1 MLFQHIYTNP
11 EFQLRR
17 TNCKAMVSPA
27 TSSISMQP
35 RQASMR
41 FSSPR
46 ELDAKVIGWLF
57 PTNSQSMHRMMLM
70 QNSWGK
76 KFRPKWWND
85 KWLTAANGHADFF
98 CFILCSMRQQEE
110 FIHERLLGA
119 TNPRNWRHSIDFN
132 HAQSTWCNM
141 VQQPANSVAS
151 RKIHKYFPHKSDKP
165 PESCA
170 KTSKMEHTTE
180 WLLLM
185 TTSLILLNWK
195 SHSLTWELSNA
206 TDQAQLHAQWVF

>member
-1 MLFQHIYTNP
+1 MYIAIAVTGVAFKYWTNIIISSTYIIIYYLTDVISTYLIYTNP

-98 CFILCSMRQQEE
+98 ALSSAAW
-110 FIHERLLGA
+110 G
-119 TNPRNWRHSIDFN
+119 
-132 HAQSTWCNM
+132 
-141 VQQPANSVAS
+141 
-151 RKIHKYFPHKSDKP
+151 
-165 PESCA
+165 
-170 KTSKMEHTTE
+170 SKRSSFM
-180 WLLLM
+180 
-185 TTSLILLNWK
+185 
-195 SHSLTWELSNA
+195 NA
-206 TDQAQLHAQWVF
+206 F